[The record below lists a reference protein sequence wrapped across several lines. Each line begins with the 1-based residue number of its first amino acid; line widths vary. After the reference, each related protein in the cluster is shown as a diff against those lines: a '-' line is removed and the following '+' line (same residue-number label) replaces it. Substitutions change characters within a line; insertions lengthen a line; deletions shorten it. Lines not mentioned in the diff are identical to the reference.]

1 MRKKK
6 DREILMNK
14 ETYFTLMWIIF
25 FILGDYFFRN
35 NIRVKLITKGILILI
50 LFLRILAFRI
60 LTAQI

>member
-14 ETYFTLMWIIF
+14 ETYFILMWIIF

-50 LFLRILAFRI
+50 LFLRIFKI
-60 LTAQI
+60 I

>member
-6 DREILMNK
+6 DKEILMNK

-50 LFLRILAFRI
+50 LFLRIFKI
-60 LTAQI
+60 I

>member
-50 LFLRILAFRI
+50 LFLRIFKI
-60 LTAQI
+60 I

>member
-6 DREILMNK
+6 DKEILMNK
-14 ETYFTLMWIIF
+14 DTYFTLMWIIF

-50 LFLRILAFRI
+50 LFLRIFKI
-60 LTAQI
+60 I